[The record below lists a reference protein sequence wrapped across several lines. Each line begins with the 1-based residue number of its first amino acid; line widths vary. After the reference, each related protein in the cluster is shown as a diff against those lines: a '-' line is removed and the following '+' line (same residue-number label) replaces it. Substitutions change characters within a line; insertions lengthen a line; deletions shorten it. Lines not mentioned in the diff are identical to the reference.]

1 MNYYFICA
9 KNMDDI
15 NSLSLVYNK
24 RKKIMKK
31 IITLILPISLLMI
44 ACSSPSTDTQTQ
56 SETAPE
62 TETTATEESTE
73 TTTETETMATEENTA
88 MVALVSPEEEI
99 PMGDAELILEVK
111 DSTSGETVPVENI
124 EVSSTMPMEGEEPM
138 ISKVEIEPTETPGQF
153 KVKTNF
159 GMAGT
164 WNLAAKVKDTK
175 YQGENEIVVEVK

>member
-1 MNYYFICA
+1 
-9 KNMDDI
+9 
-15 NSLSLVYNK
+15 
-24 RKKIMKK
+24 MKK

-44 ACSSPSTDTQTQ
+44 ACGSPSTDTQTQ
-56 SETAPE
+56 VETAPE
-62 TETTATEESTE
+62 TETTATEE
-73 TTTETETMATEENTA
+73 NTV
-88 MVALVSPEEEI
+88 MVALASPEEEI

-111 DSTSGETVPVENI
+111 DNTSGETVPVENI
-124 EVSSTMPMEGEEPM
+124 EVSSTMPMEGEDPM

-164 WNLAAKVKDTK
+164 WNLATTVKDAK